1 MKKIGLVFTGIL
13 LIAAGL
19 IIFAMESS
27 DITMKIAGGSI
38 VAAGLAFLVESAKK
52 NKK

>member
-1 MKKIGLVFTGIL
+1 MKRIGLVFTGIL

-38 VAAGLAFLVESAKK
+38 AVAGVAFIMESFKK
-52 NKK
+52 KK